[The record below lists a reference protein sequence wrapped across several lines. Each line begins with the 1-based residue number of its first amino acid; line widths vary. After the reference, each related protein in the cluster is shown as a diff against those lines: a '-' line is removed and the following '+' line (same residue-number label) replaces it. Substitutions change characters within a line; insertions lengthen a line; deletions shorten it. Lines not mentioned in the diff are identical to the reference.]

1 MVFFF
6 RPPKKHA
13 LMGKS
18 FFYRI
23 TELDLIGNAILLGAS
38 IMLFLALQFTEQ
50 QVAWDSAEIIGL
62 LVGAGI
68 TFIIFCVWQWW
79 KADGALIPPRIIKQR
94 SVAASCMTG
103 FFIYACIL
111 IQTYFLPYWFQAVK
125 AYSAVQSGIAMIP
138 YVAAS
143 AVCSLLAGVFVSKN
157 GYFTAPA
164 ILGCAIGTV
173 GCGFISTITPSTPSA
188 RWIGYEI
195 LTSAG
200 IGFAIQQGFSA
211 IQIVL
216 PLDEVAIGTAAVV
229 AFQSLGG
236 AVFVS
241 VGNTILQ
248 NSLLSASRHNQLP
261 GVDIQAVIKAGATE
275 FRKKV
280 PPEAIPALVAIY
292 VKALQKVFLAAIPMA
307 GLAFVSCL
315 FLEWKSVNEKRAEDE
330 EAQRGKARVEL
341 EKRIMETHNRTTG
354 SEGSPHVSSGIF
366 RTNTESEVEVKSLPG
381 GRDKHTPTVPQIPQ
395 FGPQN

>member
-1 MVFFF
+1 
-6 RPPKKHA
+6 
-13 LMGKS
+13 
-18 FFYRI
+18 
-23 TELDLIGNAILLGAS
+23 
-38 IMLFLALQFTEQ
+38 
-50 QVAWDSAEIIGL
+50 
-62 LVGAGI
+62 
-68 TFIIFCVWQWW
+68 
-79 KADGALIPPRIIKQR
+79 
-94 SVAASCMTG
+94 
-103 FFIYACIL
+103 
-111 IQTYFLPYWFQAVK
+111 
-125 AYSAVQSGIAMIP
+125 
-138 YVAAS
+138 
-143 AVCSLLAGVFVSKN
+143 
-157 GYFTAPA
+157 
-164 ILGCAIGTV
+164 V
-173 GCGFISTITPSTPSA
+173 GCGFISTITPTTPSA
-188 RWIGYEI
+188 RRIGYEI